1 MQTVALSVSGGKVS
15 NARIVLGGVGVVPFR
30 VQAAESSVNGKQ
42 LSEDVFTNAGN
53 AAVKDATPLTYGT
66 GNAFRVEL
74 ARGAVKKAL
83 RAISQM

>member
-1 MQTVALSVSGGKVS
+1 MPELYLAELESYHLS
-15 NARIVLGGVGVVPFR
+15 
-30 VQAAESSVNGKQ
+30 QAAESYVNGKQ
-42 LSEDVFTNAGN
+42 LGEDVFTSAAD

-83 RAISQM
+83 RAVSQM